1 MLLRNLRY
9 GQFYISDNFLK
20 ILITG
25 ATGFIGGRLVQML
38 KKLGH
43 QVFELGRADG
53 DIADPATFGRFR
65 DSQLDFV
72 FHLAGRTFVPDSWRE
87 PADFQRVNAMG
98 TINVLELCRVTRAPL
113 TFISSYLYGMPVS
126 LPMPE
131 THRIDPN
138 NPYALSKLM
147 AETACEFYA
156 RYFDVP
162 VTVIRPFNIYGI
174 GQKPHFLIPEIIDQT
189 KKGQTIHVKDLTPR
203 RDYLYLDDLIDG
215 LLRTLRNPS
224 GYRIYNFGYG
234 SSISVKQIID
244 VIQSVAETA
253 LDVVDDGQPR
263 KNEIPDVY
271 ADISKARR
279 DLDWRPKY
287 SFEDGIREIL
297 GSLR

>member
-1 MLLRNLRY
+1 
-9 GQFYISDNFLK
+9 
-20 ILITG
+20 
-25 ATGFIGGRLVQML
+25 
-38 KKLGH
+38 
-43 QVFELGRADG
+43 
-53 DIADPATFGRFR
+53 
-65 DSQLDFV
+65 
-72 FHLAGRTFVPDSWRE
+72 
-87 PADFQRVNAMG
+87 
-98 TINVLELCRVTRAPL
+98 
-113 TFISSYLYGMPVS
+113 
-126 LPMPE
+126 
-131 THRIDPN
+131 
-138 NPYALSKLM
+138 M